1 MSTMPTTHR
10 PHLLVTFS
18 LLAFGV
24 ILILALIAFLD
35 QHQRI
40 DNPQTYAEKRC
51 RAAFGTKT
59 FTPNEF
65 SACVTKEK
73 DKSTIASIFPIF
85 ATGVVVALLGV
96 SGLVVGRSQVRKH
109 DALMKKLRGQD

>member
-24 ILILALIAFLD
+24 VLILAVIAFFD

-40 DNPQTYAEKRC
+40 NDPQKYAENRC
-51 RAAFGTKT
+51 HAALGTSK

-65 SACVTKEK
+65 LACVTKEK
-73 DKSTIASIFPIF
+73 AKSTITSIFPIF
-85 ATGVVVALLGV
+85 ATGVVVAMLGI
-96 SGLVVGRSQVRKH
+96 SGLFVGRSQVRAH
-109 DALMKKLRGQD
+109 DKLMKKLRGED